1 MHCYVK
7 DFGSLRL
14 AVCEQQMPG
23 NIVVTVSEHLSCDPS
38 PDLWARLGAL
48 IARSGEILEA
58 Q

>member
-1 MHCYVK
+1 MK